1 MKKIFLVFAA
11 VFCWAFQVFS
21 ASLDYS
27 STTNLHTRTEPVA
40 VGTAPESFRL
50 SPEGENRGGD
60 GAASAAVSTNKP
72 NYINTAIYNTSS
84 GNIGYWKKQFFD
96 GLGAPLEDVYVHYAP
111 ALKDLVTLYEYDS
124 NGRPNVTWLPIS
136 TTGDDEHFVEPT
148 DVKSRAKTYYKDTA
162 PYREVVYKNDPL
174 DQVVRQFNAGSVF
187 KTHNKF
193 VQTERSANTEEEVR
207 QIVIDEASNSMDVSK
222 FYPARTIL
230 VTTTTNEDGVTTR
243 TYTDKSG
250 RVVMTSVG
258 NAKTYY
264 GYNTR
269 NLLTI
274 VITPE
279 GSANFMIPYVLN
291 RVNAE
296 SVEAGRSLD
305 IYKSVINMAI
315 PGNEAALADA
325 SPGEGLTP
333 VELSAGDFDLAN
345 IDLNSAFVSAYC
357 YKYRYDGRG
366 NVIERKFPGRVREEL
381 EYNDKG
387 LLTTRFRGKL
397 DASKTLEYAD
407 RYQYDN
413 LNRLISVSVAVYAVS
428 GSNRFPTPTSFPMID
443 YQYDDYAG
451 VPYEMS
457 YRVFRDFSDV
467 IIDAWRTEGLKTYE
481 KLRVINELDQTAGY
495 VERAYYYDSY
505 GRVIQMVERNHL
517 GGISYFNYAYDF
529 MGNVILRREQIQV
542 STLRGGGGLLSV
554 KYTFDNAGRPN
565 GETYTFGNAAPVE
578 VSYAYNELGQNTYK
592 KVGPNI
598 ERYKYNV
605 QGWLTEQTS
614 PTYSAVLRYYD
625 PALGTKASYTGN
637 IAEWDWT
644 NLASGNRYTYAYSYD
659 GYARLTG
666 AELYLNNEIS
676 NTNTEKN
683 IAYDLNGNIKS
694 MKRMKV
700 GSPDEDMAY
709 VYMSGILKTVSDQLY
724 LYDNCGNTT
733 YDGRNNLD
741 IKYNFLNLPMQI
753 KSRSTGDLLNYT
765 YLADG
770 TKFSCYNGNKKG
782 LIYIGS
788 FVFKDMGELEVES
801 CSFNG
806 GRFVSTTTSAGE
818 TYKPQYYMRDHLGSV
833 RVITDETGSPLVSN
847 HYYPSGKRWGSSAT
861 SISTDRY
868 RFNGKEEQWVG
879 GSGLLDYGARF
890 YNPDIARWLTQ
901 DPLAEKYYGVSPY
914 VYCFNNSINCI
925 DPDGKDG
932 VYIVFPDYKI
942 STPIG
947 KIGNL
952 GHAGILLIDNK
963 TGVTKYYEY
972 GRYDNEGKGVVRT
985 VEVPDVKIG
994 KDGKPTLESLNK
1006 TLSVISE
1013 KAGHGGRIEGAYID
1027 SDRFNE
1033 MKDYAESKKFE
1044 NSNPERKEY
1053 SLRNNNCGTFAA
1065 DVLKQDPEVKGR
1077 APMIIDP
1084 RPNSIVE
1091 EYQGEFRMV
1100 TYDPEKNVTRIK

>member
-21 ASLDYS
+21 ASFDYS

-50 SPEGENRGGD
+50 SPEGESRGD

-148 DVKSRAKTYYKDTA
+148 DVKSRAKTYYKDTV

-230 VTTTTNEDGVTTR
+230 VTTTTNEDGVMTR

-296 SVEAGRSLD
+296 SVEAGRPLD

-637 IAEWDWT
+637 IAEWDWM

-901 DPLAEKYYGVSPY
+901 DPLAEKHYGVSPY
-914 VYCFNNSINCI
+914 AYVGNNPIRRI
-925 DPDGKDG
+925 DPDGRIWVDANGNRVWDNNNWTKYATPEMRELG
-932 VYIVFPDYKI
+932 NTLR
-942 STPIG
+942 ST
-947 KIGNL
+947 
-952 GHAGILLIDNK
+952 K
-963 TGVTKYYEY
+963 TGAKQFEKLVSNPAEIKVIINDTDTPGKYGHMNPKGFATKNLKT
-972 GRYDNEGKGVVRT
+972 GI
-985 VEVPDVKIG
+985 VKINSG
-994 KDGKPTLESLNK
+994 AEIVIYKQNAKKRAEKSEGRLTTTEAMAVNAGHEIEHTTDENI
-1006 TLSVISE
+1006 TLSVQGASKEEVE
-1013 KAGHGGRIEGAYID
+1013 KKPNEVSQQLIREYEMQKPIIE
-1027 SDRFNE
+1027 
-1033 MKDYAESKKFE
+1033 
-1044 NSNPERKEY
+1044 NPNY
-1053 SLRNNNCGTFAA
+1053 F
-1065 DVLKQDPEVKGR
+1065 
-1077 APMIIDP
+1077 IP
-1084 RPNSIVE
+1084 R
-1091 EYQGEFRMV
+1091 
-1100 TYDPEKNVTRIK
+1100 